1 MAKVKKVTRCRHLRR
16 LKDSVEVELDDGC
29 TMILFVGS
37 SCTDEDLKA
46 LEDEDVINDIVRQTI
61 GE

>member
-1 MAKVKKVTRCRHLRR
+1 MAKVKKVTRLT
-16 LKDSVEVELDDGC
+16 DSVEVELDDGC

-37 SCTDEDLKA
+37 SCTDADLKA
-46 LEDEDVINDIVRQTI
+46 LEDEDVVNDIVRQTI